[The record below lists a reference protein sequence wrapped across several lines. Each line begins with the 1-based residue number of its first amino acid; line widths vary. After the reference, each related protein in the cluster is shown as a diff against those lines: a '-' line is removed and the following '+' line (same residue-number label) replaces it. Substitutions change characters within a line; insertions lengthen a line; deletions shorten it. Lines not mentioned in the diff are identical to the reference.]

1 MLMREGWI
9 ACSASHEN
17 NCQQLRHAPRN
28 ARMSSTT
35 ITIRRL
41 RSFRSSRPQ
50 LCWPTVDL
58 DQWNTTGSLMQVYR
72 ALRAGSDKAHHFR
85 SWHEADVPY
94 CLGMVRLVPKT
105 HME

>member
-1 MLMREGWI
+1 
-9 ACSASHEN
+9 
-17 NCQQLRHAPRN
+17 
-28 ARMSSTT
+28 
-35 ITIRRL
+35 
-41 RSFRSSRPQ
+41 
-50 LCWPTVDL
+50 
-58 DQWNTTGSLMQVYR
+58 MQVYR